1 MLPSIPYVDPP
12 GMALQIQF
20 LPAGPLEKAGSSP
33 RSYRILFSL
42 GSVGYGSGA
51 CISALFISSWLCLV
65 ELKNCG
71 PFISRHI
78 HGRIRVRKSLLKKYD
93 LVSFTRSAN

>member
-71 PFISRHI
+71 PFIS
-78 HGRIRVRKSLLKKYD
+78 SLLLQPAAHPWSYSCVKISVKKI
-93 LVSFTRSAN
+93 